1 MMFLRKSRIKSAIY
15 TIVLPAIFLAFCCS
29 GCGKSTDKDQSREL
43 SGSSKAISLKNTDKV
58 KKKLYAQ
65 YAEWRGVKYKEKGMS
80 KKGVDCS
87 GFVHLTFRD
96 KLGRKIPRT
105 TSQLSRLGS
114 KVKKNKLRPGDLVFF
129 KTGFKVRHVGIYVE
143 KGKFLHASTSKG
155 VIISRLDNVYWNKHY
170 WHARRI

>member
-1 MMFLRKSRIKSAIY
+1 MKSITYKVATATFLLALICTGCSKSANK
-15 TIVLPAIFLAFCCS
+15 V
-29 GCGKSTDKDQSREL
+29 QVREL
-43 SGSSKAISLKNTDKV
+43 SGSSKVVSLKNSKSV
-58 KKKLYAQ
+58 KRQLYSQ
-65 YAEWRGVKYKEKGMS
+65 YKEWKGVRYKANGLS
-80 KKGVDCS
+80 KKGIDCS

-114 KVKKNKLRPGDLVFF
+114 KISRKQLRAGDLVFF
-129 KTGFKVRHVGIYVE
+129 KTGIKIRHVGIYVE

-155 VIISRLDNVYWNKHY
+155 VIISRLDNVYWQKHF